1 MKTTVNKMYLKL
13 LINNPEL
20 QKEFE
25 QFIYKITKDEVLN
38 KHLQLVGELKEFN
51 LPEEQ
56 ELYDLYMSGV
66 EDVKTKADKKPYE
79 DLIKKTRKNFN
90 KILKVYPDI

>member
-1 MKTTVNKMYLKL
+1 MKSIVNKIHLKL
-13 LINNPEL
+13 VINNPEL

-25 QFIYKITKDEVLN
+25 SFIYKIAKDNELN
-38 KHLQLVGELKEFN
+38 KHLELIGEQKEFD
-51 LPEEQ
+51 LPKEQ
-56 ELYDLYMSGV
+56 KLYDLYMSGKEV
-66 EDVKTKADKKPYE
+66 TTKADKKPYE

>member
-1 MKTTVNKMYLKL
+1 MKKTVNKMYLKL
-13 LINNPEL
+13 VINNPEL

-25 QFIYKITKDEVLN
+25 EFIYKITKDEVLN
-38 KHLQLVGELKEFN
+38 KHLQLVGELKEFD

-56 ELYDLYMSGV
+56 KLYDLYMSGKEV
-66 EDVKTKADKKPYE
+66 TTKADKKPYE

>member
-25 QFIYKITKDEVLN
+25 QFIYKITEDKVLN
-38 KHLQLVGELKEFN
+38 KHLQLVGELKEFD

-56 ELYDLYMSGV
+56 ELYNLYMSGV
-66 EDVKTKADKKPYE
+66 EDVQTKADKKPYE
-79 DLIKKTRKNFN
+79 DLIKKTRKNLQ
-90 KILKVYPDI
+90 KIYKV

>member
-25 QFIYKITKDEVLN
+25 QFIYKITKDKVLN
-38 KHLQLVGELKEFN
+38 KHLQLVGELKEFD

-56 ELYDLYMSGV
+56 ELYNLYMSGV
-66 EDVKTKADKKPYE
+66 EDVQTKADKKPYK
-79 DLIKKTRKNFN
+79 DLIKKTRKNLE
-90 KILKVYPDI
+90 KIYKV

>member
-13 LINNPEL
+13 VINNSEL

-25 QFIYKITKDEVLN
+25 QFIYKIAKDEVLN
-38 KHLQLVGELKEFN
+38 KHLQLVGELKEFD

-79 DLIKKTRKNFN
+79 DLIKKTRKNLQ
-90 KILKVYPDI
+90 KIYKV